1 MAGLAAP
8 VAGMG
13 GAEHDRL
20 DPALTGGRSPTKI
33 PPGAL
38 KPALW
43 RTLADI
49 VTLKNLDG
57 GGPGC
62 HDIGPGF
69 SQLRRWFHQLM
80 AAGVLL
86 AFAATLA
93 AAMVQH
99 FLRLEPPFALTSPP
113 VLLGGTGGVAI
124 ALGAGGAVGDRGVF
138 RARTL
143 GPPRNPAQCQLPGG
157 ARTFG
162 PQRPRAAR
170 RPRHPRD
177 ERAAPGPPQSG
188 DRLLHRPAREQ
199 GHPRA
204 LPRGGAFALRPGAR
218 PRPARRRVRSV
229 LRRKLVIYSRKNLW
243 LKSQMEARCSA
254 RQLIGIY

>member
-1 MAGLAAP
+1 MAGLAGLSLAW
-8 VAGMG
+8 A
-13 GAEHDRL
+13 
-20 DPALTGGRSPTKI
+20 ALSMAVSSLRFWRSLSTKI

-69 SQLRRWFHQLM
+69 SRLRRWFHQLM

-113 VLLGGTGGVAI
+113 VLLGGAGGVAI
-124 ALGAGGAVGDRGVF
+124 VLGAGGLLAIEALSEREPSDRRETRLNVSFLAALELLALSGLALLADRDTPAMSALLLVHLSLVTGFFIGLPASKAIHAPF
-138 RARTL
+138 RAAALLRSAL
-143 GPPRNPAQCQLPGG
+143 ERGR
-157 ARTFG
+157 
-162 PQRPRAAR
+162 AR
-170 RPRHPRD
+170 RAGVS
-177 ERAAPGPPQSG
+177 E
-188 DRLLHRPAREQ
+188 
-199 GHPRA
+199 
-204 LPRGGAFALRPGAR
+204 
-218 PRPARRRVRSV
+218 
-229 LRRKLVIYSRKNLW
+229 
-243 LKSQMEARCSA
+243 
-254 RQLIGIY
+254 